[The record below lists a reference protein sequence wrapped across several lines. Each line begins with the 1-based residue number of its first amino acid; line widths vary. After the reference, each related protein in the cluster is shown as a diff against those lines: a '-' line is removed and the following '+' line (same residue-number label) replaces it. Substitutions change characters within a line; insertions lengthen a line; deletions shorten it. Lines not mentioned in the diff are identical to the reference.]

1 MADKTVPI
9 KYGPN
14 DFNANNLSYT
24 FITNRAITD
33 PRYAETQRRATVKDI
48 QAKVKTAAE
57 LKKDLDASVKAQKA
71 NQKEI
76 TKQAQVIADLDSN
89 ADGIVNAGGNQN
101 TLNQKIA
108 AFKVLEQKKVTFQK
122 SITSLEKQVISSDRN
137 LKNQSL
143 LLAKLDSITGV
154 TSPVL
159 ITGGTPNGSN
169 PPSTAGGAQVL
180 GGYLYNVPMMKSAY
194 FSNAGL
200 QSRLTD
206 AGINT
211 PAPMTNAQ
219 DDAFYSNG
227 TRGAIQ
233 MNAETAKYLKE
244 TYKAIKGKKVDS
256 NAYGFAFHYNP
267 TAVQMSYGTLSDVS
281 PELLQ
286 YGEGTK
292 FNPITPLGDSK
303 ISFTLYLNRIDDLS
317 YITKEGL
324 LQMRE
329 KKDGTVRT
337 FASTDLY
344 PVPVEQA
351 TLKEIWTKGTMYDL
365 EYLFKSVHSGSNDYV
380 SALRGKTSDI
390 GWIAGIAVECHLGR
404 NLRFLGRIDGL
415 SVNHFQ
421 FNERMVPTLTTVG
434 VTVSRFYDIPA
445 ADLKR
450 KK

>member
-1 MADKTVPI
+1 MTDVKPLFFGNEAFNKTWT
-9 KYGPN
+9 K
-14 DFNANNLSYT
+14 
-24 FITNRAITD
+24 ITTKAITD
-33 PRYAETQRRATVKDI
+33 PKYAETQRREAVKDT
-48 QAKVKTAAE
+48 QALVKTAAQQ
-57 LKKDLDASVKAQKA
+57 KKDLDAAVKGQKA
-71 NQKEI
+71 NQTAI
-76 TKQAQVIADLDSN
+76 TKLVTEIINLDSDN
-89 ADGIVNAGGNQN
+89 DGVVNAGGNQN
-101 TLNQKIA
+101 TLNQKNA
-108 AFKVLEQKKVTFQK
+108 ALKVLEQKKATFQN
-122 SITSLEKQVISSDRN
+122 SITSLEKAIISSDRN
-137 LKNQSL
+137 LNNQSL

-159 ITGGTPNGSN
+159 ITGGTGTGSN
-169 PPSTAGGAQVL
+169 PPGVAGGAQVI
-180 GGYLYNVPMMKSAY
+180 GGYVYNAPMMKSAY
-194 FSNAGL
+194 FQSNGL
-200 QSRLTD
+200 QSYLTD
-206 AGINT
+206 AGTNT
-211 PAPMTNAQ
+211 PAPLSDAQ
-219 DDAFYSNG
+219 TDAFYDNA

-244 TYKAIKGKKVDS
+244 KLPSKKGKKADP

-267 TAVQMSYGTLSDVS
+267 TAIQMSYGTLSDVS

-317 YITKEGL
+317 YITSDGL
-324 LQMRE
+324 LQMPAN
-329 KKDGTVRT
+329 KGDTPRT
-337 FASTDLY
+337 FASKDLY
-344 PVPVEQA
+344 PSEVTQA

-365 EYLFKSVHSGSNDYV
+365 EFLFKAVHSGSNDYT

-434 VTVSRFYDIPA
+434 ITVSRFYDIPA
-445 ADLKR
+445 ADLNR
-450 KK
+450 KS

>member
-1 MADKTVPI
+1 MADVAPLFFGNEK
-9 KYGPN
+9 
-14 DFNANNLSYT
+14 FNLSWT
-24 FITNRAITD
+24 KITNRAITD
-33 PRYAETQRRATVKDI
+33 PKYAETQRREAVKDT
-48 QAKVKTAAE
+48 QALVKTAAQQ
-57 LKKDLDASVKAQKA
+57 KKDLDAAVKGQKA
-71 NQKEI
+71 NQTAMTKLVTEI
-76 TKQAQVIADLDSN
+76 INLDSN
-89 ADGIVNAGGNQN
+89 DDGIVNAGGNQN
-101 TLNQKIA
+101 TLNQKNA
-108 AFKVLEQKKVTFQK
+108 ALKVLEQKKATFQN
-122 SITSLEKQVISSDRN
+122 SITSLEKAIISSDRN
-137 LKNQSL
+137 LNNQSL

-159 ITGGTPNGSN
+159 ITGGTGTGSN
-169 PPSTAGGAQVL
+169 PPGVAGGAQVI
-180 GGYLYNVPMMKSAY
+180 GGYVYNAPMMKSAY
-194 FSNAGL
+194 FQSNGL
-200 QSRLTD
+200 QSYLTD
-206 AGINT
+206 AGTNT
-211 PAPMTNAQ
+211 PAPLSDAQ
-219 DDAFYSNG
+219 TDAFYDNA

-244 TYKAIKGKKVDS
+244 KLPSKKGKKADP

-267 TAVQMSYGTLSDVS
+267 TAIQMSYGTLSDVS

-317 YITKEGL
+317 YITSDGL
-324 LQMRE
+324 LQMPAN
-329 KKDGTVRT
+329 KGDIPRT
-337 FASTDLY
+337 FASKDLY
-344 PVPVEQA
+344 PREVTQA

-365 EYLFKSVHSGSNDYV
+365 EFLFKAVHSGSNDYT

-450 KK
+450 KS

>member
-1 MADKTVPI
+1 MADVAPLFFGNEK
-9 KYGPN
+9 
-14 DFNANNLSYT
+14 FNLSWT
-24 FITNRAITD
+24 KITNKAITD
-33 PRYAETQRRATVKDI
+33 PKYAETQRRQAVKDT
-48 QAKVKTAAE
+48 QALVKTAAQQ
-57 LKKDLDASVKAQKA
+57 KKDLDAAVKGQKA
-71 NQKEI
+71 NQTAI
-76 TKQAQVIADLDSN
+76 TKLVTEIINLDSN
-89 ADGIVNAGGNQN
+89 NDGVVNAGGNQN
-101 TLNQKIA
+101 TLNQKNA
-108 AFKVLEQKKVTFQK
+108 ALKVLEQKKATFQN
-122 SITSLEKQVISSDRN
+122 SITSLEKSIISSDRN
-137 LKNQSL
+137 LNNQSL

-159 ITGGTPNGSN
+159 ITGGTGNGSN
-169 PPSTAGGAQVL
+169 PPSTAGGAQVI
-180 GGYLYNVPMMKSAY
+180 GAYVYNIPMMRSAY
-194 FSNAGL
+194 FSSNGL

-206 AGINT
+206 AGVNT
-211 PAPMTNAQ
+211 PAAISNAQ
-219 DDAFYSNG
+219 TDAFDDNG

-244 TYKAIKGKKVDS
+244 KIPNKKGQKRDP

-317 YITKEGL
+317 YITEDGL
-324 LQMRE
+324 LQMPL
-329 KKDGTVRT
+329 KKGDKPTV
-337 FASTDLY
+337 FESTDLY
-344 PVPVEQA
+344 PVKVLPE
-351 TLKEIWTKGTMYDL
+351 TLKEIYRKGTMYDL
-365 EYLFKSVHSGSNDYV
+365 EFLFKAVHSGSNDYT

-390 GWIAGIAVECHLGR
+390 GWIAGIAVECHLGK

-421 FNERMVPTLTTVG
+421 FNERMVPSLTTVG

-450 KK
+450 VK

>member
-1 MADKTVPI
+1 MANKDVKPLFQ
-9 KYGPN
+9 
-14 DFNANNLSYT
+14 DFGVNNIGYA
-24 FITNRAITD
+24 FIINRAITD
-33 PRYAETQRRATVKDI
+33 PRYAETQRRDTVKDLKT
-48 QAKVKTAAE
+48 KVKTAAE
-57 LKKDLDASVKAQKA
+57 LKKDLDAAVKAQKE
-71 NQKEI
+71 NQKAI
-76 TKQAQVIADLDSN
+76 TKASSEIADLDSN
-89 ADGIVNAGGNQN
+89 SDGVVNAGGNQN
-101 TLNQKIA
+101 TLNAKIA
-108 AFKVLEQKKVTFQK
+108 AAKVLDQKKVTFQK
-122 SITSLEKQVISSDRN
+122 SITTLEKEIISADRN
-137 LKNQSL
+137 ISNQSL

-159 ITGGTPNGSN
+159 ITGGTGNGSN

>member
-1 MADKTVPI
+1 MADVAPLFS
-9 KYGPN
+9 GLSS
-14 DFNANNLSYT
+14 NNIGYVA
-24 FITNRAITD
+24 IINRAITD
-33 PRYAETQRRATVKDI
+33 PRYAETQRRTTVKDI

-57 LKKDLDASVKAQKA
+57 LKKDLDAAVKAQKA

-76 TKQAQVIADLDSN
+76 TKEAQAIANVDSN

-101 TLNQKIA
+101 ALNAKIA
-108 AFKVLEQKKVTFQK
+108 AFKVLEQKKASLQK
-122 SITSLEKQVISSDRN
+122 SITSLEKQVISADRN
-137 LKNQSL
+137 LSNQSL

-154 TSPVL
+154 TSPIL
-159 ITGGTPNGSN
+159 ITGGTGNGSN
-169 PPSTAGGAQVL
+169 PPSTAGGAQVI
-180 GGYLYNVPMMKSAY
+180 GGYIYNIPMMKSAY
-194 FSNAGL
+194 FSDFGL

-206 AGINT
+206 AGTNT
-211 PAPMTNAQ
+211 PAGMKDAQ
-219 DDAFYSNG
+219 TDAFENKG

-244 TYKAIKGKKVDS
+244 TIKIKKGQKRDS

-317 YITKEGL
+317 YITEDGL
-324 LQMRE
+324 LQMPQ
-329 KKDGTVRT
+329 KKGDKPTT
-337 FASTDLY
+337 FESTELY
-344 PVPVEQA
+344 PVKVLPE
-351 TLKEIWTKGTMYDL
+351 TLKEIYKKGTMYDL
-365 EYLFKSVHSGSNDYV
+365 EFLFRAVHSGSNDYT

-390 GWIAGIAVECHLGR
+390 GWIAGIAVECHLGK

-434 VTVSRFYDIPA
+434 ITVSRFYDIPA

-450 KK
+450 VK

>member
-1 MADKTVPI
+1 MS
-9 KYGPN
+9 
-14 DFNANNLSYT
+14 NNSIQPTFFGLTTNNIGYT
-24 FITNRAITD
+24 SILTRAIND
-33 PRYAETQRRATVKDI
+33 PRYAETQRRTTVADI
-48 QAKVKTAAE
+48 QKRVKTATE
-57 LKKDLDASVKAQKA
+57 LKKDLDTAVKAQKA
-71 NQKEI
+71 NQKAI
-76 TKQAQVIADLDSN
+76 TKSAQEIADLDSN
-89 ADGIVNAGGNQN
+89 SDGIVNAGGNQN
-101 TLNQKIA
+101 TLNAKIA
-108 AFKVLEQKKVTFQK
+108 ASKVLDQKKVTLQK
-122 SITSLEKQVISSDRN
+122 SITSLEKEIISADRT
-137 LKNQSL
+137 LTNQSL

-154 TSPVL
+154 TSNVL
-159 ITGGTPNGSN
+159 IKGGPTTNTDNTSANGQ
-169 PPSTAGGAQVL
+169 ADVIV
-180 GGYLYNVPMMKSAY
+180 GYVYNIPMMKSAY

-211 PAPMTNAQ
+211 PAPMLDAQ
-219 DDAFYSNG
+219 KDAFKGNG

-244 TYKAIKGKKVDS
+244 KHNSIKGKKKDS

-267 TAVQMSYGTLSDVS
+267 TAVGLSYGTLSDVA

-303 ISFTLYLNRIDDLS
+303 ISFTLYLNRVDDLS
-317 YITKEGL
+317 YITPDGL

-329 KKDGTVRT
+329 KAGGTVRT
-337 FASTDLY
+337 FNSTDLY
-344 PVPVEQA
+344 PVPVDTQ
-351 TLKEIWTKGTMYDL
+351 TLKEIYRKGTMYDL
-365 EYLFKSVHSGSNDYV
+365 EFLFKAVHSGSNDYT

-390 GWIAGIAVECHLGR
+390 GWIAGIAVECHLGG

-421 FNERMVPTLTTVG
+421 FTERMVPTLTTVT
-434 VTVSRFYDIPA
+434 VTVSRFYDIPSA
-445 ADLKR
+445 SLNR

>member
-1 MADKTVPI
+1 MADVAPLFS
-9 KYGPN
+9 GLSS
-14 DFNANNLSYT
+14 NNIGYVA
-24 FITNRAITD
+24 IINRAITD
-33 PRYAETQRRATVKDI
+33 PRYAETQRRTTVKDI

-57 LKKDLDASVKAQKA
+57 LKKDLDAAVKAQKA

-76 TKQAQVIADLDSN
+76 TKEAQAIANVDSN
-89 ADGIVNAGGNQN
+89 ADGVVNAGGNQN
-101 TLNQKIA
+101 ALNAKIA
-108 AFKVLEQKKVTFQK
+108 AFKVLEQKKATLQK
-122 SITSLEKQVISSDRN
+122 SITSLEKQVISADRN
-137 LKNQSL
+137 LSNQSL

-154 TSPVL
+154 TSDVL
-159 ITGGTPNGSN
+159 IKGGTGNGTN
-169 PPSTAGGAQVL
+169 PPSTAGGAQVI
-180 GGYLYNVPMMKSAY
+180 GGYVYNIPMMRSAY
-194 FSNAGL
+194 FASNGL

-206 AGINT
+206 AGVNT
-211 PAPMTNAQ
+211 PAALSNAQ
-219 DDAFYSNG
+219 TDAFNDNA

-244 TYKAIKGKKVDS
+244 KIPNKKGQKRDP

-317 YITKEGL
+317 YITEEGL
-324 LQMRE
+324 LQMPL
-329 KKDGTVRT
+329 KKGDKPTV
-337 FASTDLY
+337 FESTDLY
-344 PVPVEQA
+344 PVKVLPE
-351 TLKEIWTKGTMYDL
+351 TLKEIYKKGTMYDL
-365 EYLFKSVHSGSNDYV
+365 EFLFRAVHSGSNDYV

-390 GWIAGIAVECHLGR
+390 GWIAGIAVECHLGK

-434 VTVSRFYDIPA
+434 ITVSRFYDIPA

-450 KK
+450 VK

>member
-1 MADKTVPI
+1 MADVAPLFFGNEK
-9 KYGPN
+9 
-14 DFNANNLSYT
+14 FNLT
-24 FITNRAITD
+24 WTKITNRAITD
-33 PRYAETQRRATVKDI
+33 PRYAETQRREAVKDT
-48 QAKVKTAAE
+48 QVLVKTAAQ
-57 LKKDLDASVKAQKA
+57 LKTNLEIAVKAQKA
-71 NQKEI
+71 NQIAMTKLVGEI
-76 TKQAQVIADLDSN
+76 IDMDSN
-89 ADGIVNAGGNQN
+89 NDGVVNAGGNQN
-101 TLNQKIA
+101 TLNTKRA
-108 AFKVLEQKKVTFQK
+108 AQAVLEQKKATFQK
-122 SITSLEKQVISSDRN
+122 SITSLEKAIISSDNN

-143 LLAKLDSITGV
+143 LLAKLDSVTGV

-159 ITGGTPNGSN
+159 ITGGTGNGSN
-169 PPSTAGGAQVL
+169 PPSTAGGAQVI
-180 GGYLYNVPMMKSAY
+180 GGYIYNIPMMKSAY
-194 FSNAGL
+194 FSDFGL

-206 AGINT
+206 AGTNT
-211 PAPMTNAQ
+211 PAGMKNAQ
-219 DDAFYSNG
+219 NDAFEDKG

-244 TYKAIKGKKVDS
+244 TIKVKKGQKRDP

-317 YITKEGL
+317 YITEDGL
-324 LQMRE
+324 LQMPQ
-329 KKDGTVRT
+329 KKGDKPTT
-337 FASTDLY
+337 FESTELY
-344 PVPVEQA
+344 PVKVLPE
-351 TLKEIWTKGTMYDL
+351 TLKEIYKKGTMYDL
-365 EYLFKSVHSGSNDYV
+365 EFLFRAVHSGSNDYV
-380 SALRGKTSDI
+380 SALRGMTSDI

-450 KK
+450 VK

>member
-1 MADKTVPI
+1 MADVAPLFS
-9 KYGPN
+9 GLSS
-14 DFNANNLSYT
+14 NNIGYVA
-24 FITNRAITD
+24 IINRAITD
-33 PRYAETQRRATVKDI
+33 PRYAETQRRAAVKDI
-48 QAKVKTAAE
+48 QTRVKTTAE
-57 LKKDLDASVKAQKA
+57 LKKDLDAAVKAQKA
-71 NQKEI
+71 NQKAI
-76 TKQAQVIADLDSN
+76 TKASSEIADLDSN
-89 ADGIVNAGGNQN
+89 ADGVVNAGGNQN
-101 TLNQKIA
+101 TLNAKIA
-108 AFKVLEQKKVTFQK
+108 AAKVLDQKKVTFQK
-122 SITSLEKQVISSDRN
+122 SITSLEKQVISADRN
-137 LKNQSL
+137 LNNQSL

-159 ITGGTPNGSN
+159 ITGGTGNGSN
-169 PPSTAGGAQVL
+169 PPSTAGGAQVI
-180 GGYLYNVPMMKSAY
+180 GGYIYNIPMMKSAY
-194 FSNAGL
+194 FSDFGL

-206 AGINT
+206 AGTNT
-211 PAPMTNAQ
+211 PAGMKNAQ
-219 DDAFYSNG
+219 NDAFEDKG

-244 TYKAIKGKKVDS
+244 TIKVKKGQKRDS

-303 ISFTLYLNRIDDLS
+303 ISFTLYLNRINDLS
-317 YITKEGL
+317 YITEDGL
-324 LQMRE
+324 LQMPQE
-329 KKDGTVRT
+329 KGDKPTT
-337 FASTDLY
+337 FASTELY
-344 PVPVEQA
+344 PVTVLPE
-351 TLKEIWTKGTMYDL
+351 TLKEIYKKGTMYDL
-365 EYLFKSVHSGSNDYV
+365 EFLFRAVHSGSNDYV
-380 SALRGKTSDI
+380 SALRGMTSDI
-390 GWIAGIAVECHLGR
+390 GWIAGIAVECHLGK

-450 KK
+450 VK